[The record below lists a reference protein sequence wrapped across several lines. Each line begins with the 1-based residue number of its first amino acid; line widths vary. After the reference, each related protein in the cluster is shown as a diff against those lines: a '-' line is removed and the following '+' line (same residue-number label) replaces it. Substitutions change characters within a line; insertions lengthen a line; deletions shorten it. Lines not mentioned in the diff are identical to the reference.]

1 MAKKAAR
8 KTPAR
13 KATKRASAKRDLVR
27 KPGASA
33 YAKRTAS
40 GQFKEMDDAGRSQRA
55 DRLRVAKKTVE
66 PGYGD
71 QGDQAPRTA
80 RRASKKR

>member
-13 KATKRASAKRDLVR
+13 KATKRASTKRDLVR

-55 DRLRVAKKTVE
+55 DRRRAAETTVE

-71 QGDQAPRTA
+71 QGDQAPRA
-80 RRASKKR
+80 VKRASKKR